1 MDYWDVYNCR
11 LGGQQSYSG
20 RSKIFLP
27 IVHDAV
33 KARKTRFTNQIFPQV
48 GRYVEVT
55 TEDGTLAQAEMALIG
70 HYIRKAKLRTGVVP
84 ALSVNGGVKGQ
95 SDLDVV
101 WVRRRR
107 KVPTRNPKR

>member
-55 TEDGTLAQAEMALIG
+55 TEAGTLPPAEMSLID
-70 HYIRKAKLRTGVVP
+70 HYIRKAKLPTVEVP
-84 ALSVNGGVKGQ
+84 ALSATGAADAE
-95 SDLDVV
+95 STIHED
-101 WVRRRR
+101 WVAL
-107 KVPTRNPKR
+107 K